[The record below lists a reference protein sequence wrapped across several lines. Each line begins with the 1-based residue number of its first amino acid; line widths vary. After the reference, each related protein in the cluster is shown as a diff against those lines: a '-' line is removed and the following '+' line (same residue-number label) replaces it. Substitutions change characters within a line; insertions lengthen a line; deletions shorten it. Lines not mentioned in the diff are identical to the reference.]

1 MLALLL
7 RKLNS
12 PLLRLATS
20 GSLHSTS
27 SGFSWSMDMFGY
39 NKWYESLS
47 QLTCDRMANT
57 LPPSCANGLPY
68 ASAFSPLP
76 SSFVPAPK
84 RKAPRVLDQVG
95 RRHLGLDLT
104 ASTHN
109 TYIYIAVVKSLRPPD
124 HFAAVASVYPSSN
137 FRLERIA
144 LDHLTI
150 CPSLLKGGTGSGE
163 ERGLRMRSMGLFN
176 HFEHR

>member
-109 TYIYIAVVKSLRPPD
+109 TYIYCCCEIFEAARP
-124 HFAAVASVYPSSN
+124 FCCSGKCVSIQQFSA
-137 FRLERIA
+137 
-144 LDHLTI
+144 
-150 CPSLLKGGTGSGE
+150 GTHCAGSPYN
-163 ERGLRMRSMGLFN
+163 LPLCTKYL
-176 HFEHR
+176 